1 VTPTPRIRELEP
13 HEFAAPTVARRT
25 GPTGDLRF
33 LAPDHPFL
41 RTGSWRAFAADRDEG
56 HSGIVA
62 SLDPRQRVAGGPV
75 GAIGF
80 IDAGNLRSPSARDS
94 LSAVLDAAE
103 GWLAARGAVVVR
115 GPLQFATWYGHRIVT
130 AGDPE
135 TGGSPSFPMEPAAVP
150 GLGDV
155 LISRGYRPVH
165 AAASYRVDVDR
176 WVDGTGHAENRM
188 RAAGFRDRPLRT
200 DRLDDELATLHDI
213 SSSAFRESWAF
224 SSVTLDEFATIYRP
238 LVPLVD
244 ADFVRILDG
253 PDGAA
258 VGYFF
263 AFPDPSI
270 PPGNPGS
277 RIIAKTVAV
286 IPEVRRSTPGLGA
299 GLAVAIHRRA
309 AARGYQSAVHAC
321 VAVDAYSARISS
333 RWGERI
339 RSYAT
344 FEKALP

>member
-1 VTPTPRIRELEP
+1 VTPTHRVRELEP
-13 HEFAAPTVARRT
+13 REFAAAAVASRT
-25 GPTGDLRF
+25 GPSGDLRF

-41 RTGSWRAFAADRDEG
+41 RTGSWRAFAADSDEG
-56 HSGIVA
+56 HSGLVA
-62 SLDPRQRVAGGPV
+62 SLDPRQDVAGGPV

-94 LSAVLDAAE
+94 FAAVLDAAE

-135 TGGSPSFPMEPAAVP
+135 TEGSASFPMEPAAIP
-150 GLGDV
+150 GLMDM
-155 LISRGYRPVH
+155 LIGRGYRPAH

-176 WVDGTGHAENRM
+176 WVAGTGHAENRM
-188 RAAGFRDRPLRT
+188 RAAGFRDRPLRM

-213 SSSAFRESWAF
+213 SSSAFRDSWAF
-224 SSVTLDEFATIYRP
+224 SSITFDEFATIYRP
-238 LVPLVD
+238 LAPLVD

-263 AFPDPSI
+263 AYPDPAI
-270 PPGNPGS
+270 APGHAGS

-299 GLAVAIHRRA
+299 GLAVSIHRRA

-321 VAVDAYSARISS
+321 VALDAYSARISS
-333 RWGERI
+333 RWGDRI

-344 FEKALP
+344 FERVLP